1 MTKCIFRSR
10 NACLCGKDVDQN
22 RKNAVVNIKFTAV
35 FFCVYIFF
43 TIFATIILNYSI
55 YYSMTI
61 DENTPQSG
69 DLQRTVRSQQMSNNP
84 IQSQGFQQ
92 SYTSRQAMQQP
103 QQRTAAGKACP
114 FCGAINEPEAMFCAQ
129 CGQPISK
136 ATCPH
141 CGAEVDPDADFC
153 EICHHYI
160 KKDVCSYCGAHLEG
174 NEAYCPECGSPRGGM
189 VCPTCHTLNDFAFC
203 KKCGTALTKE
213 ARLLVKQLR
222 LNPDYQQLQEIVR
235 DYSNLE
241 NALPYSSERDVLKE
255 QNNQQLRERVLA
267 LLAKDEGVENPVIP
281 KVESKRMTREEL
293 DKMKSVK
300 IKMLSAILDKL
311 AVPPTTSPVQ
321 ARNFA
326 MASKPVGVRLA
337 WVCNYKHAMHSS
349 PCGCAKPHLGGKWVV
364 LGKNSSSE
372 DIKDDK

>member
-1 MTKCIFRSR
+1 M
-10 NACLCGKDVDQN
+10 
-22 RKNAVVNIKFTAV
+22 
-35 FFCVYIFF
+35 
-43 TIFATIILNYSI
+43 
-55 YYSMTI
+55 
-61 DENTPQSG
+61 
-69 DLQRTVRSQQMSNNP
+69 
-84 IQSQGFQQ
+84 
-92 SYTSRQAMQQP
+92 
-103 QQRTAAGKACP
+103 
-114 FCGAINEPEAMFCAQ
+114 
-129 CGQPISK
+129 
-136 ATCPH
+136 
-141 CGAEVDPDADFC
+141 
-153 EICHHYI
+153 
-160 KKDVCSYCGAHLEG
+160 
-174 NEAYCPECGSPRGGM
+174 
-189 VCPTCHTLNDFAFC
+189 
-203 KKCGTALTKE
+203 
-213 ARLLVKQLR
+213 R

>member
-1 MTKCIFRSR
+1 M
-10 NACLCGKDVDQN
+10 
-22 RKNAVVNIKFTAV
+22 
-35 FFCVYIFF
+35 
-43 TIFATIILNYSI
+43 
-55 YYSMTI
+55 I
-61 DENTPQSG
+61 DDNNPQTSNFE
-69 DLQRTVRSQQMSNNP
+69 RTVRPQQTLNRTMDLEQP
-84 IQSQGFQQ
+84 LTPQQ
-92 SYTSRQAMQQP
+92 LFSPQRTMQQAQQA
-103 QQRTAAGKACP
+103 QQRQAAGKKCP
-114 FCGAINEPEAMFCAQ
+114 FCGAINDPEAMFCAQ

-141 CGAEVDPDADFC
+141 CGAEIDPDADFC
-153 EICHHYI
+153 EVCHHYI
-160 KKDVCSYCGAHLEG
+160 RKDVCSYCGAHLEG

-213 ARLLVKQLR
+213 ARQLVKQLQM
-222 LNPDYQQLQEIVR
+222 NPDFQQLLEIVR

-241 NALPYSSERDVLKE
+241 NALPYNSERDILKE
-255 QNNQQLRERVLA
+255 QANAKLRERVLS
-267 LLAKDEGVENPVIP
+267 LLQKDEGVELPIIP
-281 KVESKRMTREEL
+281 PVESKRMTREEL
-293 DKMKSVK
+293 EEIKSVK
-300 IKMLSAILDKL
+300 LKMLSTILDKL

-364 LGKNSSSE
+364 LGKNSTE
-372 DIKDDK
+372 EIKDDK